1 MNGLKWSR
9 ALFALVAA
17 AACLGATQA
26 QAADDF
32 PAKGRTMRVVVPFP
46 PGGGVDGQARTVAQ
60 RLAEILGTPVVID
73 NRPGGGTLV
82 AALEVIK
89 SKPDGYT
96 LFYSASSTFA
106 QNPHTMLAVN
116 YHPEK
121 DFTPISLGGQGPLV
135 MVVHASLPVRN
146 VQELVAYG
154 KAHPGTLSYGSFGT
168 GTSAHVFGQIFA
180 RQTGLDLVHVPYRG
194 GSDMA
199 TDLLAGRVQ
208 MAFDAAPAALQNAAT
223 GKVRIIGVAAPQRSE
238 FLPGVATLAEQGMQD
253 MDLTSWLGWFGP
265 ARLPQPLVDKLN
277 AALVQAIADS
287 RVQTFYRAGAYTA
300 ESSTPP
306 QLAAMVRDSYS
317 RWGQL
322 VKQAGIPRQ

>member
-1 MNGLKWSR
+1 MNGQKTSR

-17 AACLGATQA
+17 AACLCGTAA
-26 QAADDF
+26 HAADEF
-32 PAKGRTMRVVVPFP
+32 PAKGRPIRVVVPFP

-60 RLAEILGTPVVID
+60 RLGEILGTPVVVD

-82 AALEVIK
+82 AAQEVIK

-96 LFYSASSTFA
+96 VFYSASSTFA
-106 QNPHTMLAVN
+106 QNPHTMLAVT
-116 YHPEK
+116 YDPEK

-135 MVVHASLPVRN
+135 MVVNATLPVRN

-154 KAHPGTLSYGSFGT
+154 RANPGTLSYGSFGT

-180 RQTGLDLVHVPYRG
+180 RQTGLDLVHIPYRG
-194 GSDMA
+194 GADMS

-238 FLPGVATLAEQGMQD
+238 FLPGVPTLAEQGMQG

-265 ARLPQPLVDKLN
+265 ARMPQPVVDKLN
-277 AALVQAIADS
+277 AALVQAIADT
-287 RVQTFYRAGAYTA
+287 RVQAFYRTGAYTA
-300 ESSTPP
+300 ESSSPP
-306 QLAAMVRDSYS
+306 QLALMVRDSYS
-317 RWGQL
+317 RWGKL
-322 VKQAGIPRQ
+322 VKEAGITRQ

>member
-1 MNGLKWSR
+1 MNGPKVSR
-9 ALFALVAA
+9 ALFALAAA
-17 AACLGATQA
+17 AACLIGTLAKA
-26 QAADDF
+26 EDF
-32 PAKGRTMRVVVPFP
+32 PARGRAIRVVVPFP

-60 RLAEILGTPVVID
+60 RLGEILGTSVVID
-73 NRPGGGTLV
+73 NRPGGGTLI
-82 AALEVIK
+82 AAQEVIK

-106 QNPHTMLAVN
+106 QNPHTMLAAN
-116 YHPEK
+116 YDPEK

-135 MVVHASLPVRN
+135 LVVNAALPVRN

-194 GSDMA
+194 GADMS

-238 FLPGVATLAEQGMQD
+238 FLPGVPTLAEQGMQG

-265 ARLPQPLVDKLN
+265 ARMPQPRVDRLN
-277 AALVQAIADS
+277 GALVQAIADT

-306 QLAAMVRDSYS
+306 QLALLVRDSYS
-317 RWGQL
+317 RWGKL
-322 VKQAGIPRQ
+322 VKEAGITRQ